1 MKFVKCDKC
10 GLTTSVGLVD
20 SDYVC
25 NGEDAWLIS
34 EKEVAGKDYD
44 LCKDCYTTLLNK
56 KYLIEEEFVKDI
68 GENK

>member
-10 GLTTSVGLVD
+10 GLTTSIGLVD

-25 NGEDAWLIS
+25 ECENSCLIS
-34 EKEVAGKDYD
+34 EQRVAGKVYD

-56 KYLIEEEFVKDI
+56 KYLVEENFVKDI
-68 GENK
+68 GEK

>member
-10 GLTTSVGLVD
+10 GLTTSIGLVD

-25 NGEDAWLIS
+25 DGENSWLIS
-34 EKEVAGKDYD
+34 EKMVAGEIYD
-44 LCKDCYTTLLNK
+44 LCKDCYNTLLNK
-56 KYLIEEEFVKDI
+56 KRLIEEDFVKDI